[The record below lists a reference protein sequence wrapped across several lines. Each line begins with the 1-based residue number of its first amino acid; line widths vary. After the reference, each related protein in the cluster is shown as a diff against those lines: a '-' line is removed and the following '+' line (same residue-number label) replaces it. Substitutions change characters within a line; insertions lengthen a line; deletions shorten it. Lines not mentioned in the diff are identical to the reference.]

1 MNFLKSN
8 DPAPSRIYYKINR
21 LFYRLWF
28 RLVLIIVFLVVSI
41 LVSKK
46 FLFKDIDLNAE
57 IRFLSEES
65 SAIYKG
71 LTELSITRII
81 VKGAQ
86 EPLKKEIITLIE
98 NAATEGFSALKAQA
112 LREKIEDIRKV
123 KKAFVKFS
131 TDGLVIVNVIE
142 RKEAVV
148 FFNNDRYEVLD
159 SNGVILSIKQ
169 NYEGLSS
176 FPLIVGK
183 DASKNIYALLELVNE
198 IGSHQS
204 EVLYYEWVGER
215 RWDIHMKSELVFKLP
230 ENNLNKGL
238 KVMRMFLRE
247 TNKNKLSK
255 TVVSVDL
262 RNIDKPIIRFRNVPP
277 VEYIGTNTR
286 RLSG

>member
-57 IRFLSEES
+57 IRILSEES

-71 LTELSITRII
+71 LTELSITRIF

-86 EPLKKEIITLIE
+86 ESLKKEIITLIE

-148 FFNNDRYEVLD
+148 FFNNDLYEVLD
-159 SNGVILSIKQ
+159 SNGIILSIKQ

-183 DASKNIYALLELVNE
+183 DASKNINKLLELVNE
-198 IGSHQS
+198 IGSYQS

-247 TNKNKLSK
+247 TNKLSR
-255 TVVSVDL
+255 TAVSVDL
-262 RNIDKPIIRFRNVPP
+262 RNIDKPIIRFRKVPP

>member
-1 MNFLKSN
+1 MNLLKSN
-8 DPAPSRIYYKINR
+8 DPAPSRLYYKINR

-57 IRFLSEES
+57 IRILSEES

-71 LTELSITRII
+71 LTELSITRIF

-86 EPLKKEIITLIE
+86 ESLKKEIITLIE

-148 FFNNDRYEVLD
+148 FFNNDLYEVLD
-159 SNGVILSIKQ
+159 SNGIILSIKQ

-183 DASKNIYALLELVNE
+183 DASKNINKLLELVNE
-198 IGSHQS
+198 IGSYQS

-247 TNKNKLSK
+247 TNKLSR
-255 TVVSVDL
+255 TAVSVDL
-262 RNIDKPIIRFRNVPP
+262 RNIDKPIIRFRKVPP

>member
-1 MNFLKSN
+1 MNLLKSN
-8 DPAPSRIYYKINR
+8 DPAPSKLYYKINR

-57 IRFLSEES
+57 IRILSEES

-71 LTELSITRII
+71 LTELSITRIF

-86 EPLKKEIITLIE
+86 ESLKKEIITLIE

-148 FFNNDRYEVLD
+148 FFNNDLYEVLD
-159 SNGVILSIKQ
+159 SNGIILSIKQ

-183 DASKNIYALLELVNE
+183 DASKNINKLLELVNE
-198 IGSHQS
+198 IGSYQS

-215 RWDIHMKSELVFKLP
+215 RWDIHMKSEMVFKLP

-247 TNKNKLSK
+247 TNNLSR
-255 TVVSVDL
+255 TAVSVDL
-262 RNIDKPIIRFRNVPP
+262 RNIDKPIIRFRKVPP

>member
-1 MNFLKSN
+1 MNLLKSN
-8 DPAPSRIYYKINR
+8 DPAPSRLYYRINR
-21 LFYRLWF
+21 LLYRLWF
-28 RLVLIIVFLVVSI
+28 RLVLIIVFLFISI
-41 LVSKK
+41 LLSKK
-46 FLFKDIDLNAE
+46 FLYKDIDLDAE

-71 LTELSITRII
+71 LTELSITRIL

-123 KKAFVKFS
+123 KKAFIKFS
-131 TDGLVIVNVIE
+131 TDGSVIVNVIE

-148 FFNNDRYEVLD
+148 FFNNDLYEVLD
-159 SNGVILSIKQ
+159 VNGVTLSIKQ
-169 NYEGLSS
+169 NYEELSKL
-176 FPLIVGK
+176 PLLVGK
-183 DASKNIYALLELVNE
+183 DASKNINALLALVNE
-198 IGSHQS
+198 IGSYQS

-247 TNKNKLSK
+247 TNKLSK
-255 TVVSVDL
+255 LVVSVDL
-262 RNIDKPIIRFRNVPP
+262 RNIDKPIISFRKAPT
-277 VEYIGTNTR
+277 VEYIEKNTR
-286 RLSG
+286 RLAG

>member
-1 MNFLKSN
+1 MTFLKSS
-8 DPAPSRIYYKINR
+8 DPAPSRLYYKINR

-41 LVSKK
+41 MLSKK

-71 LTELSITRII
+71 LTELSIKRIL

-86 EPLKKEIITLIE
+86 ETLKKEIITLIE
-98 NAATEGFSALKAQA
+98 NAATEGLSALEAQA
-112 LREKIEDIRKV
+112 LREKIEDIIKV

-148 FFNNDRYEVLD
+148 FFNNDLYEVLD

-176 FPLIVGK
+176 FPLLVGK
-183 DASKNIYALLELVNE
+183 DASKNINALLALVNE
-198 IGSHQS
+198 IESYQS

-230 ENNLNKGL
+230 ENNLSKGL

-247 TNKNKLSK
+247 TNKLSK

-262 RNIDKPIIRFRNVPP
+262 RNIDKPIIRFRKAPR
-277 VEYIGTNTR
+277 VEYIGKNIR
-286 RLSG
+286 RLAG

>member
-1 MNFLKSN
+1 MNLLKSN
-8 DPAPSRIYYKINR
+8 DPAPSRLYYKINR

-57 IRFLSEES
+57 IRILSEES

-71 LTELSITRII
+71 LTELSITRIF

-86 EPLKKEIITLIE
+86 ESLKKEIITLIE

-148 FFNNDRYEVLD
+148 FFNNDLYEVLD

-183 DASKNIYALLELVNE
+183 DASKNINKLLELVNE
-198 IGSHQS
+198 IGSYQS

-215 RWDIHMKSELVFKLP
+215 RWDIHMKSEMVFKLP

-247 TNKNKLSK
+247 TNKLSR
-255 TVVSVDL
+255 TAVSVDL
-262 RNIDKPIIRFRNVPP
+262 RNIDKPIIRFRKVPP

>member
-1 MNFLKSN
+1 MNLLKSN
-8 DPAPSRIYYKINR
+8 DPAPSRLYYKINR
-21 LFYRLWF
+21 LFYGLWF

-57 IRFLSEES
+57 IRILSEES

-71 LTELSITRII
+71 LTELSITRIF

-86 EPLKKEIITLIE
+86 ESLKKEIITLIE

-148 FFNNDRYEVLD
+148 FFNNDLYEVLD
-159 SNGVILSIKQ
+159 SNGIILSIKQ

-183 DASKNIYALLELVNE
+183 DASKNINKLLELVNE
-198 IGSHQS
+198 IGSYQS

-215 RWDIHMKSELVFKLP
+215 RWDIHMKSEMVFKLP

-247 TNKNKLSK
+247 TNKLSR
-255 TVVSVDL
+255 TAVSVDL
-262 RNIDKPIIRFRNVPP
+262 RNIDKPIIRFRKVPP

>member
-1 MNFLKSN
+1 MNLLKSN
-8 DPAPSRIYYKINR
+8 DPAPSRLYYKINR

-28 RLVLIIVFLVVSI
+28 RLVLIIVFLIASI
-41 LVSKK
+41 LLSKK
-46 FLFKDIDLNAE
+46 FLYKDIDLNAE

-71 LTELSITRII
+71 LTELSITRIL

-86 EPLKKEIITLIE
+86 ESLKKEIINLIE

-148 FFNNDRYEVLD
+148 FFNNDLYEVLD
-159 SNGVILSIKQ
+159 SNGVILSIKK

-176 FPLIVGK
+176 FPLLVGK
-183 DASKNIYALLELVNE
+183 DAPTNINALLAIVNE
-198 IGSHQS
+198 IGSYQS

-230 ENNLNKGL
+230 ENNLNEGL

-247 TNKNKLSK
+247 TDKLLK

-262 RNIDKPIIRFRNVPP
+262 RNIDKPIIRFRKAPP
-277 VEYIGTNTR
+277 VEYLGKNTR
-286 RLSG
+286 RLAG